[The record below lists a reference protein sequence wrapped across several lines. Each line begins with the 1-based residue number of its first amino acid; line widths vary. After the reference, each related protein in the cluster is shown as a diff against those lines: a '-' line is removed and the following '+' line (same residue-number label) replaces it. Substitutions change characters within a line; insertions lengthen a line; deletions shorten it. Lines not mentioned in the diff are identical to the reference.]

1 MSKETPSADPVVTR
15 RGLLFPVTAG
25 FGLAT
30 RGLGLC
36 GLAQG
41 MGATGVPRIAAS
53 VDLSTIPEG
62 EYLSVRISR
71 YPVFIRH
78 RTPDEIA
85 SAEADDRARLID
97 QLARNPNFDAEAIAT
112 DANRL
117 ATPDGRFIAVDG
129 RCTRLLACV
138 VLGPAGDFGGW
149 FCPCCGAQYD
159 TSGRIRKGPGPR
171 NLGIPFLQLRDGMI
185 LDIYPAVS
193 PPLHYLHRLLYG
205 AKG

>member
-1 MSKETPSADPVVTR
+1 M
-15 RGLLFPVTAG
+15 
-25 FGLAT
+25 
-30 RGLGLC
+30 
-36 GLAQG
+36 
-41 MGATGVPRIAAS
+41 
-53 VDLSTIPEG
+53 
-62 EYLSVRISR
+62 
-71 YPVFIRH
+71 FIRH

-112 DANRL
+112 DANRR

-185 LDIYPAVS
+185 LDLYPADS
-193 PPLHYLHRLLYG
+193 PTLHYLHRLLYG

>member
-1 MSKETPSADPVVTR
+1 M
-15 RGLLFPVTAG
+15 
-25 FGLAT
+25 
-30 RGLGLC
+30 GLGSL
-36 GLAQG
+36 
-41 MGATGVPRIAAS
+41 PRVAAS

-62 EYLSVRISR
+62 EYLTVRISR

-97 QLARNPNFDAEAIAT
+97 QLALNPNFDAEAIAT

-129 RCTRLLACV
+129 RCARLGCAV
-138 VLGPAGDFGGW
+138 HYAPNDFGVW

-185 LDIYPAVS
+185 LDIYPADS